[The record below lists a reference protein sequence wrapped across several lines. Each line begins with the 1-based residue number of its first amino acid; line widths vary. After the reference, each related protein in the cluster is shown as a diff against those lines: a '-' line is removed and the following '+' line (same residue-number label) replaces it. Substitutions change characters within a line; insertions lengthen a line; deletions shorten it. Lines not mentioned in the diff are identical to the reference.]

1 MGKLND
7 FLIELAHIA
16 STLDRI
22 ERNTRIQDRKRWSEQ
37 LVDGP
42 PFYLHYHG
50 RRHLLLNPPTTFD
63 LVTKEETVVTQTIV
77 ANQWNRVYFN
87 DGTEYT
93 TSGLGTNFAS
103 RTVVQFLATDEGA
116 PV

>member
-37 LVDGP
+37 LPRFRPKGVGAHSKAGRKEPSGKGRP
-42 PFYLHYHG
+42 PYHPSP
-50 RRHLLLNPPTTFD
+50 HT
-63 LVTKEETVVTQTIV
+63 
-77 ANQWNRVYFN
+77 
-87 DGTEYT
+87 
-93 TSGLGTNFAS
+93 LGVGENL
-103 RTVVQFLATDEGA
+103 RT
-116 PV
+116 